1 MSHLHVIIL
10 GIIQGIAEFLP
21 ISSSGHSVIANA
33 ILTELPGG
41 GKLPDTND
49 LNITL
54 HAGTLLSILVIY
66 WRRIVR
72 LLSSDRAVIPK
83 IIVGTLP
90 VVASGLILTKHFPHW
105 LDNPLLAGCMLP
117 VTGLLLLW
125 AARRPLGELDYTDLT
140 YGKALVIGLFQA
152 VAPLPGISRSG
163 TTIAAGLAVGLSRQ
177 AAATFSFLL
186 AIPALGGAIFLKTW
200 QLIAHQS
207 VKSTPVGIAGSPL
220 SSPGTLLAIGAA
232 VSFVVGLLA
241 LCWLIRWLE
250 KGRIQYFAY
259 WCIPV
264 GIAVVVWQLVKGA

>member
-1 MSHLHVIIL
+1 MNQLHVIIL

-21 ISSSGHSVIANA
+21 ISSSGHVVIANA

-41 GKLPDTND
+41 GELPDTND
-49 LNITL
+49 LNIML
-54 HAGTLLSILVIY
+54 HAGTLLSILVVY
-66 WRRIVR
+66 WRRIGR
-72 LLSSDRAVIPK
+72 LLSSDRGVIPK

-90 VVASGLILTKHFPHW
+90 VVVSGLILTKHFPHW

-125 AARRPLGELDYTDLT
+125 AARRPLGDVDYTDLT
-140 YGKALVIGLFQA
+140 YRKVLLIGAFQA

-186 AIPALGGAIFLKTW
+186 AIPAIGGAIVLKTW
-200 QLIAHQS
+200 KLLS
-207 VKSTPVGIAGSPL
+207 ETPSESL
-220 SSPGTLLAIGAA
+220 SPGTSVPLLSSSGWLLALGAA
-232 VSFVVGLLA
+232 VSFLVGLLA
-241 LCWLIRWLE
+241 LRWLIRWLE

-264 GIAVVVWQLVKGA
+264 GIAVVVWQLVRAG